1 MVFKEGKMFFSSSGQ
16 RSVDFVTISI
26 MYTSG
31 QVNIF
36 RLETI
41 FKQKPD
47 IRYTIFLCHDLLMTT
62 CFAKKTASDN
72 VLLGVCLFMI
82 LEQYVWGRTH
92 RTSQNRSVTVVR
104 KYFCPLQNNCKDSNN
119 LNNGLEHW

>member
-1 MVFKEGKMFFSSSGQ
+1 MVFKEGKMFFSSSGQQ

-47 IRYTIFLCHDLLMTT
+47 ISTYNFFC
-62 CFAKKTASDN
+62 
-72 VLLGVCLFMI
+72 VMI
-82 LEQYVWGRTH
+82 Y
-92 RTSQNRSVTVVR
+92 
-104 KYFCPLQNNCKDSNN
+104 
-119 LNNGLEHW
+119 

>member
-47 IRYTIFLCHDLLMTT
+47 IRYTIF
-62 CFAKKTASDN
+62 FVS
-72 VLLGVCLFMI
+72 
-82 LEQYVWGRTH
+82 
-92 RTSQNRSVTVVR
+92 
-104 KYFCPLQNNCKDSNN
+104 
-119 LNNGLEHW
+119 